1 MRNLALIVGALALL
15 AGCGS
20 GNGDEAT
27 VSLAE
32 QNGSGQPGEVVLSRV
47 DDSTT
52 RVEISIGSPP
62 GNDPQPAHIHKG
74 SCEDLDPN
82 PAYGLENVVDGS
94 SSSEVEVSLDELRDG
109 AFAVNVHKSAAEVD
123 VYVAC
128 GNIGS
133 AAAGTNTD
141 SDDGYGRY

>member
-1 MRNLALIVGALALL
+1 MTIALL

-20 GNGDEAT
+20 DSAEEAT

-32 QNGSGQPGEVVLSRV
+32 QNGSGQSGDVVLSRV

-52 RVEISIGSPP
+52 RVEISVSNPGSE
-62 GNDPQPAHIHKG
+62 PQPAHIHKG

-94 SSSEVEVSLDELRDG
+94 SSSEVEVSLEELQEG
-109 AFAVNVHKSAAEVD
+109 AYAVNVHKSGAEVE

-128 GNIGS
+128 GDIGS
-133 AAAGTNTD
+133 GAAGTETG
-141 SDDGYGRY
+141 SDDGYGRGY

>member
-1 MRNLALIVGALALL
+1 VKRLVLGLTTLALL
-15 AGCGS
+15 AGCG
-20 GNGDEAT
+20 GGGGDEAT

-32 QNGSGQPGEVVLSRV
+32 QNGSGQSGEVILTKV

-52 RVEISIGSPP
+52 RVEVSITAPP
-62 GNDPQPAHIHKG
+62 ADDPQPAHIHKG

-94 SSSEVEVSLDELRDG
+94 SSSEVEVSLDELTDG
-109 AFAVNVHKSAAEVD
+109 AFAVNVHKSGDELD

-128 GNIGS
+128 GDIGS
-133 AAAGTNTD
+133 GAGGTETG
-141 SDDGYGRY
+141 SDDGYSRY